1 MRESLVARGTVERLF
16 LVAGALRAGVI
27 DALAA
32 HEPMT
37 AAGVAAAAG
46 ADPRA
51 TAIVLEALVGE
62 QLVEREGAVP
72 EPPLARP
79 AHDPEPPDSPVY
91 RLTGLGRAHLVDPG
105 PDLERWGLLHQ
116 ARKAWGWLDLPE
128 IIKTGDAPPRDPAKR
143 EIKTMVS
150 AMGERDP
157 AIVAEVV
164 DTCLTYAGPIETMVD
179 IAGAVG
185 HVARQFSRCGVRAT
199 LFDRPATIPIAQ
211 EYLGEEGRDIA
222 LVGGDLTAALPP
234 GPFDLVFFGNVLH
247 IYDPETNARVIR
259 EAFSIVSPGGAIG
272 IQNYLWG
279 RSPRAAMFAVNMLQ
293 SVETG
298 GVWSEDMFRRWL
310 SDAGF
315 AKIETFD
322 LETGE
327 SQLILAKRLLK
338 SDESAAIVRPPAET
352 GE

>member
-16 LVAGALRAGVI
+16 LVAGALRAGII
-27 DALAA
+27 DALAV
-32 HEPMT
+32 HEPAT
-37 AAGVAAAAG
+37 AAAVAAAAS

-51 TAIVLEALVGE
+51 TAIVLEALAGE
-62 QLVEREGAVP
+62 QLVERTGDAP
-72 EPPLARP
+72 KPPQARP
-79 AHDPEPPDSPVY
+79 ADAGEAPGSPVY
-91 RLTGLGRAHLVDPG
+91 RLTALGREHLVDPG
-105 PDLERWGLLHQ
+105 PNLERWGLLHQ

-128 IIKTGDAPPRDPAKR
+128 IIKTGTAPPRDPAKR

-150 AMGERDP
+150 AMGERDQ
-157 AIVAEVV
+157 AIVEEVV
-164 DTCLTYAGPIETMVD
+164 ETCLAYAGSIETMTD

-185 HVARQFSRCGVRAT
+185 HIARQFSRCGVRAT

-211 EYLGEEGRDIA
+211 EYLGADAKDIA
-222 LVGGDLTAALPP
+222 LIGGDLTVALPP

-247 IYDPETNARVIR
+247 IYDPATDARVIK
-259 EAFSIVSPGGAIG
+259 EAFSIVNPGGCIA

-298 GVWSEDMFRRWL
+298 GVWSEEMFRGWL

-315 AKIETFD
+315 ANIETFD

-327 SQLILAKRLLK
+327 SQLMLARR
-338 SDESAAIVRPPAET
+338 SR
-352 GE
+352 